1 MLPFGLAS
9 STLGFLVATALAAR
23 GVRRRSL
30 SKSGAAAAW
39 IVGFL
44 SVAAGLRGF
53 ILLLFYIVGTAATKF
68 RHDEKARIDATAQ
81 AGAERGPSQVLAC
94 SAVGVVCSVWHAAA
108 FGEERPINFGEEPL
122 ASSLACAI
130 ISHYA
135 TCLSDTLASEM
146 GILASHR
153 PILITKPWVSVPA
166 GTNGGITLSGT
177 LWSGVGGLII
187 AIGVVVLDTMS
198 GIAVSPLRTMIFG
211 TICGLVGS
219 LLDSLL
225 GAILQSS
232 YYDDEKHVSHCGE
245 EGNESTS
252 KLRHISGINILTN
265 AQVNLCSVIL
275 STVLGE
281 YVGPLVYNLKAT

>member
-44 SVAAGLRGF
+44 SVAAGLRGMS
-53 ILLLFYIVGTAATKF
+53 LLLFYIVGTAATKF
-68 RHDEKARIDATAQ
+68 RHGEKARIDATAQ
-81 AGAERGPSQVLAC
+81 VGAERGPSQVLAC

-108 FGEERPINFGEEPL
+108 CGEERRIDFDEEPL
-122 ASSLACAI
+122 ASTLACAI

-166 GTNGGITLSGT
+166 GTNGGITLSGI

-187 AIGVVVLDTMS
+187 AIGVIVLDTMS
-198 GIAVSPLRTMIFG
+198 GIAVSPSRTVIFG

-219 LLDSLL
+219 LLDSIL
-225 GAILQSS
+225 GATLQSS
-232 YYDDEKHVSHCGE
+232 YYDDEKHISHCGE
-245 EGNESTS
+245 EGNQSTS
-252 KLRHISGINILTN
+252 KLRHISGVNILTN
-265 AQVNLCSVIL
+265 AQVNLASVIL
-275 STVLGE
+275 TTVLGAF
-281 YVGPLVYNLKAT
+281 YVGPLVYNYNY

>member
-44 SVAAGLRGF
+44 SVAAGPRGMS
-53 ILLLFYIVGTAATKF
+53 LLLFYIVGTAATKF

-81 AGAERGPSQVLAC
+81 VGAERGPSQVLAC
-94 SAVGVVCSVWHAAA
+94 SAVGVVCSVWHAAVC
-108 FGEERPINFGEEPL
+108 GEEKSINFGEEPL

-187 AIGVVVLDTMS
+187 AIGVIVLDTMS
-198 GIAVSPLRTMIFG
+198 GIAVSPLRTVIFG

-225 GAILQSS
+225 GATLQSS
-232 YYDDEKHVSHCGE
+232 YYDDEKHISHCGE

-265 AQVNLCSVIL
+265 ALVNMLSVTLTTIL
-275 STVLGE
+275 GAL
-281 YVGPLVYNLKAT
+281 YFGPLVYN